1 MSEAIIEI
9 ARIPMLQRHS
19 LYPAVEV
26 IGPAVVAAGEFG
38 GIAAPGRDHER
49 AAMGALIVDD
59 ADRASGIVNQHDG
72 PAADRGGGIVTRD
85 FSPGFHARYKS
96 RSCRR
101 SVQAQA
107 RKWPDRLFDRQED
120 AMPVC
125 AGSIRNGFELERGG
139 SRA

>member
-1 MSEAIIEI
+1 MYEKGKHA
-9 ARIPMLQRHS
+9 
-19 LYPAVEV
+19 

-72 PAADRGGGIVTRD
+72 LAADRGGEIVTRD

-96 RSCRR
+96 RPCRR
-101 SVQAQA
+101 SVQARA
-107 RKWPDRLFDRQED
+107 RKWPDRLFDRIDSWNRSSGRRKTQCPF
-120 AMPVC
+120 A
-125 AGSIRNGFELERGG
+125 AGAIRT
-139 SRA
+139 